1 MYANFVV
8 SGSAQDVY
16 VGGDIQTQVL
26 KELEPPFEE
35 LFDAVE
41 EHVLQSLLEPWN
53 TLIAQEKNQ
62 YKDQVRITEFTII
75 RKIPKHP
82 SFWRATVFVNTV
94 KK

>member
-8 SGSAQDVY
+8 SGSARDVH
-16 VGGDIQTQVL
+16 VSRDIQTQVL

-53 TLIAQEKNQ
+53 MLIAREKNQ
-62 YKDQVRITEFTII
+62 YKDEVRITEFTIM
-75 RKIPKHP
+75 RQMPKHLH
-82 SFWRATVFVNTV
+82 FGEQLCL
-94 KK
+94 

>member
-8 SGSAQDVY
+8 SGSAQDVH
-16 VGGDIQTQVL
+16 VCRDIQTQVL

-53 TLIAQEKNQ
+53 MLIAQEKNE
-62 YKDQVRITEFTII
+62 YKDEVRITEFTTM
-75 RKIPKHP
+75 RKKPKHLH
-82 SFWRATVFVNTV
+82 FGEQLCL
-94 KK
+94 